1 MAIAESSLSTTTE
14 TTRTLDVAL
23 EGLAS
28 AGYRVDTSMWERFVD
43 AGLLHRPDKAS
54 PHLILVGV
62 AQLKRFRAILD
73 LELRLGSPTSI
84 ERLAFYL
91 SAAGMADVPA
101 SKVVDFM
108 EVGIVAF
115 FEACGT
121 ELRTLQNLPASIG
134 LDGERVLSAR
144 LASTLLGVSQQCD
157 RREKAV
163 LQYLTELGCSFFLRA
178 AWRNRAAG
186 RGPAPRI
193 VTSAL
198 LEPDSSHISIMS
210 AGRPMKSSAA
220 EKFLPPAADLV
231 HVLEELRLAA
241 RFRPSDIAAAAAD
254 AVTVID
260 RGYPEIH
267 GPKTVPLL
275 HAVVPV
281 LAAAFARLRA
291 SARPHFC
298 ERIAKSAWAEPEA
311 MRRALLT
318 HWS

>member
-1 MAIAESSLSTTTE
+1 MAIAERSLSTTE
-14 TTRTLDVAL
+14 PTRTLDVAL

-28 AGYRVDTSMWERFVD
+28 AGYRVDASMWERFVD

-54 PHLILVGV
+54 PHLILVSV
-62 AQLKRFRAILD
+62 AELKRFRAILD
-73 LELRLGSPTSI
+73 LELRLGSPASI
-84 ERLAFYL
+84 ERIAFYL
-91 SAAGMADVPA
+91 SAAGMADIPA
-101 SKVVDFM
+101 ASVVDFM
-108 EVGIVAF
+108 EAGIAAF
-115 FEACGT
+115 FGECGT
-121 ELRTLQNLPASIG
+121 ELRTMQNLPASIA
-134 LDGERVLSAR
+134 LDGERKLSAQ
-144 LASTLLGVSQQCD
+144 LATILLGASLQRT
-157 RREKAV
+157 RREQAV

-193 VTSAL
+193 VTSVL

-210 AGRPMKSSAA
+210 AGRPLKSSAA
-220 EKFLPPAADLV
+220 EKFLPPVVDLA

-241 RFRPSDIAAAAAD
+241 RFRPSDIAASAAD

-260 RGYPEIH
+260 RGYPNMQ
-267 GPKTVPLL
+267 GAKAMPLL
-275 HAVVPV
+275 QALAPV
-281 LAAAFARLRA
+281 LAAAFARMRA